1 MAYWGNVINVNAVLK
16 SQEKEQRKQEGEID
30 QKKKKS
36 NSQRKCKRSLHL

>member
-30 QKKKKS
+30 QKKKK
-36 NSQRKCKRSLHL
+36 QFTKEM